1 MLAVD
6 TKLMALFSDPLFR
19 CVFRALTKRETGD
32 MCRQYGDIIERIKS
46 GEATV
51 DEVVQLVEKVTSKL
65 GMKEEGRAVVDTVVK
80 LYNVSREIG
89 FRGDEKI
96 GDVIRRTII
105 AFAAMN
111 VNMREEDIAK
121 IEEYV
126 SELVRVIDTAVKI
139 ENGEVYVDSDIVLS
153 SNLDDNT
160 KRAILAM
167 PLMSSVMK
175 SI

>member
-1 MLAVD
+1 MMTVD
-6 TKLMALFSDPLFR
+6 PKLLALFSDPLFR
-19 CVFRALTKRETGD
+19 CVFRALTKRETSD

-65 GMKEEGRAVVDTVVK
+65 GMGGDSKVVADTVVK
-80 LYNVSREIG
+80 LYNVSREI
-89 FRGDEKI
+89 RGDEKI

-105 AFAAMN
+105 AFAAVN
-111 VNMREEDIAK
+111 VNVREEDIAK

-167 PLMSSVMK
+167 PLISSVMK

>member
-1 MLAVD
+1 MDGVC
-6 TKLMALFSDPLFR
+6 M
-19 CVFRALTKRETGD
+19 
-32 MCRQYGDIIERIKS
+32 QYGELVERIRT

-51 DEVVQLVEKVTSKL
+51 NEVSSLIQKITSKF
-65 GMKEEGRAVVDTVVK
+65 GMGEEGRAVVDTVVK
-80 LYNVSREIG
+80 LYNVSREI
-89 FRGDEKI
+89 RGDEKI
-96 GDVIRRTII
+96 GDVIRRVLL
-105 AFAAMN
+105 AFAFMN
-111 VNMREEDIAK
+111 VNVREEDIAK